1 MSSMSRRWKYAIHV
15 FLSLYYILSKLSL
28 YTPNTPNILLFLEV
42 EDVTCELNVAVT
54 VL

>member
-1 MSSMSRRWKYAIHV
+1 MSPCLEDGNMPFMF

-28 YTPNTPNILLFLEV
+28 YTPNTPNILFFLEV
-42 EDVTCELNVAVT
+42 EDATCELNVAVT